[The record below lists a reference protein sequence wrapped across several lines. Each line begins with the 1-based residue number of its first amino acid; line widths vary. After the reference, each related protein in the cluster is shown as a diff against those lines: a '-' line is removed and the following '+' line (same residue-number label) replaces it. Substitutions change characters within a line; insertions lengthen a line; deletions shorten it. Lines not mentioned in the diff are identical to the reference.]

1 MTEATR
7 RTSPLTRA
15 PGGTVALAGRPV
27 ARVGFGVMQLERSAV
42 GKDAA
47 LAILRQA
54 AGAGVNHLDTAQFYG
69 ACNELIREALAPYD
83 DDLVLATKVGAVRDA
98 DAKPLPLIPAQ
109 RPDELRAQVEANL
122 AALGTER
129 LGVVNLRRLDAK
141 PGIIAE
147 GEQRVDLDDQL
158 AELNALRDAG
168 KIGGIGLSNVSAAQL
183 RQALPAGIACVQNL
197 YSALDRTAE
206 PVLDLCREHDIAW
219 VPFFPLGSAGFAS
232 TLRVTDDPT
241 VAAIA
246 AELGVTPAQVGL
258 AWQLAHYDRT
268 LLIPGT
274 ANPAHLAENLAAG
287 DVKLPEASRTAID
300 HLAGRFPRKGAT
312 VSTSTP
318 RQTVERFLKAVVSPT
333 PGDLADCYADQIV
346 IEMPFASGLAPERT
360 ETTREEIRQRF
371 AAGAAS
377 RRYTGLRD
385 VRVHETADPDILVLE
400 YRLDG
405 TRISDGEQFTMGFV
419 MVLTFR
425 DGLIAHSRDYTDPF
439 AGARALGRRHELTAA
454 LKAST

>member
-1 MTEATR
+1 V
-7 RTSPLTRA
+7 P
-15 PGGTVALAGRPV
+15 LAGRPV
-27 ARVGFGVMQLERSAV
+27 ARVGFGVMQLERSGV

-54 AGAGVNHLDTAQFYG
+54 ADAGVNHFDTAQFYG
-69 ACNELIREALAPYD
+69 PCNELIREALAPYD
-83 DDLVLATKVGAVRDA
+83 DDLVLATKVGAAWDA
-98 DAKPLPLIPAQ
+98 GAKPLPLIPAQ

-129 LGVVNLRRLDAK
+129 LGVVNLRRLDAR

-158 AELNALRDAG
+158 AELDALRNEG
-168 KIGGIGLSNVSAAQL
+168 KIDGIGLSNVSAGQL

-241 VAAIA
+241 VAVIA
-246 AELGVTPAQVGL
+246 AQLGVTPAQVGL

-287 DVKLPEASRTAID
+287 DVKLPEASRAALD
-300 HLAGRFPRKGAT
+300 HLA
-312 VSTSTP
+312 
-318 RQTVERFLKAVVSPT
+318 
-333 PGDLADCYADQIV
+333 
-346 IEMPFASGLAPERT
+346 
-360 ETTREEIRQRF
+360 
-371 AAGAAS
+371 AAS
-377 RRYTGLRD
+377 RER
-385 VRVHETADPDILVLE
+385 
-400 YRLDG
+400 
-405 TRISDGEQFTMGFV
+405 EQ
-419 MVLTFR
+419 L
-425 DGLIAHSRDYTDPF
+425 
-439 AGARALGRRHELTAA
+439 
-454 LKAST
+454 